1 MQDPISHRISNDC
14 IVVNRR
20 IDQVPPHTSPGALH
34 MRVHIADVEHRHPL
48 PSGGEVPR
56 VRGEVPRVRC
66 AAVAQVWDA
75 LGRA

>member
-1 MQDPISHRISNDC
+1 MQDPISHRISNVC

-34 MRVHIADVEHRHPL
+34 MRVHIADLEHRHPP
-48 PSGGEVPR
+48 PSGGQVPR
-56 VRGEVPRVRC
+56 EG